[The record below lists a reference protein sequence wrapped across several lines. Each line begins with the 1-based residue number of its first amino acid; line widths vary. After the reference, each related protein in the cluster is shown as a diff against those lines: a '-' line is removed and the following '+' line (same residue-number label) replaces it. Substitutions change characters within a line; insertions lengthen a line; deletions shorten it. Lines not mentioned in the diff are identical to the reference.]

1 MMKYRLVKTYP
12 GSPELSTEVEKDSLS
27 KSYFYRDGDKRW
39 CVLNDH
45 VENNPEYWEEV
56 YESPLSYMVVT
67 EGGIHDFKVI
77 MTPAYLHEGINDY
90 TKHIFKT
97 KEEAEEFILHNKPCL
112 SYNNIAGYL
121 SSSQR
126 DVILNLIKKL

>member
-1 MMKYRLVKTYP
+1 MKYKLVKTYP
-12 GSPELSTEVEKDSLS
+12 LSPELGTVVEERSDTSS
-27 KSYFYRDGDKRW
+27 FFYYGASSAIFRR
-39 CVLNDH
+39 H
-45 VENNPEYWEEV
+45 VEEYPEYWEEV

-67 EGGIHDFKVI
+67 EGSVHDFKVI
-77 MTPAYLHEGINDY
+77 TTPTYLYQGIDDN

-112 SYNNIAGYL
+112 SYNNIAGAL
-121 SSSQR
+121 SSAQR